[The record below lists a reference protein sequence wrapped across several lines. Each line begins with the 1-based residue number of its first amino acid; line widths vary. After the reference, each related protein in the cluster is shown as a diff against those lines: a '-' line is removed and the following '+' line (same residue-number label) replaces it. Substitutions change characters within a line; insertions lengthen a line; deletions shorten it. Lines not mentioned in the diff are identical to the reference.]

1 MTSRP
6 TAPEDWLDLLE
17 STLEAFD
24 EAGGHR
30 VLSRL
35 FEDVPV
41 EEALATVVLP
51 YLHAIGERWAKGSIG
66 VAQEH
71 FASNVLRSRLS
82 LLMQAESRD
91 SGPLAVLACLPGEHH
106 EFGLMAMAL
115 TLSRLGWRTCYLGPS
130 TPTAELALTCHT
142 LQPAAAILSAHR
154 PTAYAAR
161 GPELRRLARTT
172 NVYIGAQGASGEL
185 AGLCHATHLKGD
197 PVSGAREV
205 HAAQG
210 ADAGSA
216 LEASAAG

>member
-1 MTSRP
+1 MTPRP
-6 TAPEDWLDLLE
+6 TTPENWVHLLQATLE
-17 STLEAFD
+17 SFD

-41 EEALATVVLP
+41 EDALATVVMP
-51 YLHAIGERWAKGSIG
+51 YLHAIGERWEKGSIG

-115 TLSRLGWRTCYLGPS
+115 ALSRLGWRTCYLGPS

-154 PTAYAAR
+154 QTAYAAR

-172 NVYIGAQGASGEL
+172 NVYIGAQGASDEI
-185 AGLCHATHLKGD
+185 AGLCHAIHLTGD
-197 PVSGAREV
+197 PVTGARQV
-205 HAAQG
+205 HAAR
-210 ADAGSA
+210 AAESE
-216 LEASAAG
+216 LETSAAG